1 MRIVLWKCKVKLQG
15 IALTKKTLQKIV
27 PLMDNL
33 IEGTLRK
40 SFAILRPVVETL
52 DQILIVSMSISFFAH
67 CTLVAKGLCRKLSLP
82 WISKSRVLLV
92 PFFGQK
98 SKVGPPFL
106 ESNYLI
112 LCPLQFTLSFR
123 SAIYLPG
130 TQSSIPKSLQ
140 SSKFFSKDW
149 SSSNSIKQLSSN
161 LCTLYCLLSYST
173 CVGHSK
179 EEFRG

>member
-1 MRIVLWKCKVKLQG
+1 MQIISTSYWRYFEEIICHFDASSWNSRPNLSSIHENFIFCPLHFGCKRA
-15 IALTKKTLQKIV
+15 IQKIV
-27 PLMDNL
+27 SSVD
-33 IEGTLRK
+33 
-40 SFAILRPVVETL
+40 
-52 DQILIVSMSISFFAH
+52 H
-67 CTLVAKGLCRKLSLP
+67 
-82 WISKSRVLLV
+82 KSRVLLV

-98 SKVGPPFL
+98 SKFGPPFL
-106 ESNYLI
+106 ESNHLI

-179 EEFRG
+179 EEFRGLCYVK